1 MLSFFYAFFG
11 SHNSLYKLSSTFV
24 VFGSASEKCFCYQK
38 SKTLTKR
45 VEPEGASSEAAT
57 FACYNFRNTLDSA
70 FRSLFFQMGENRE
83 MFHSCF
89 KEDREGVGL
98 LVVSTKQVTTF
109 PQHIAH
115 NSFCTTHS

>member
-1 MLSFFYAFFG
+1 VL
-11 SHNSLYKLSSTFV
+11 LL
-24 VFGSASEKCFCYQK
+24 QK
-38 SKTLTKR
+38 GKTSTKR
-45 VEPEGASSEAAT
+45 VEPEAASSEAAT
-57 FACYNFRNTLDSA
+57 LACYNFRNTLDSA
-70 FRSLFFQMGENRE
+70 FCSLFFQIGGNRE

-109 PQHIAH
+109 PQHIPH

>member
-1 MLSFFYAFFG
+1 MPFFG
-11 SHNSLYKLSSTFV
+11 GRNSLYKLSSTFGLCLV
-24 VFGSASEKCFCYQK
+24 QLLKSASATK
-38 SKTLTKR
+38 SKTPTKR
-45 VEPEGASSEAAT
+45 IEPEAASSEAAT
-57 FACYNFRNTLDSA
+57 LACYNFRNTLDSA
-70 FRSLFFQMGENRE
+70 FRSLSFQMGENRE

-109 PQHIAH
+109 PQHIPH